1 VAVDA
6 VPEKTAD
13 TSPLV
18 AKLESVTEKAIGK
31 LDEIM
36 SIPLEPESEH
46 YAGVLRA
53 QNAAANTAL
62 ITQTRVDDAH
72 LRRRQTDM
80 LPKLLAIIA
89 REQARLPP
97 KLIEN
102 EEGNPDGS
110 EKEPP
115 AP

>member
-1 VAVDA
+1 
-6 VPEKTAD
+6 
-13 TSPLV
+13 LV
-18 AKLESVTEKAIGK
+18 GQLETVTEKAIGK

-36 SIPLEPESEH
+36 SIPLDPDSEH

-53 QNAAANTAL
+53 QNAAANTTL
-62 ITQTRVDDAH
+62 ITQTKVDDTR

-97 KLIEN
+97 KPIEN

-110 EKEPP
+110 KKEPP